1 MEYVILVYAFLK
13 LQLLNNILYAAC
25 IVLGMGLIVTAIS
38 MFFRAI
44 DDCYDDDPV
53 ISDRWKPTVKIISW
67 AFGIVSILA
76 IIIPSQKQAA
86 ILVATYYTASVVQ
99 SPEVQKVVTLAKSM
113 ANYAL
118 DEAIAKTQKK

>member
-13 LQLLNNILYAAC
+13 LEVINDLLHVAS
-25 IVLGMGLIVTAIS
+25 IVFGIGMIITGVV

-44 DDCYDDDPV
+44 DDYYDGPV
-53 ISDRWKPTVKIISW
+53 IADLWKPAVKIMSW
-67 AFGIVSILA
+67 TFGVVFALSVV
-76 IIIPSQKQAA
+76 IPTQKQAA

-113 ANYAL
+113 ANNAL
-118 DEAIAKTQKK
+118 DDAIAKTQKK